1 MGITTYSAPN
11 PQGKTYAVTIPANT
25 STTTTPLQ
33 LVGTSN
39 SFWITY
45 PAASSFIWLAFAP
58 TAAQATANCVA
69 PTAGNPQN
77 VTLLYYL
84 GVNGTYPIIN
94 IPANWY
100 VVFLN
105 GSTIGFTAY
114 IQAVN

>member
-1 MGITTYSAPN
+1 MGITTYNAPN
-11 PQGKTYAVTIPANT
+11 PQGKMYVVNVPASI

-39 SFWITY
+39 SFYISY
-45 PAASSFIWLAFAP
+45 PTAAGFVWLAFAP

-77 VTLLYYL
+77 VTLLYYI
-84 GVNGTYPIIN
+84 GVGATFPIIN

-105 GSTIGFTAY
+105 SVAQAFTAY